1 MARFDDSHRADDAA
15 ALALELRSA
24 WTVTAELRK
33 AVAAFAA
40 WALVFYAR
48 TASPDG
54 TLTPA
59 QQQALRTAADALLA
73 ALAVDV
79 AAHTMAAVA
88 AASRLAIRQ
97 ERTILAA
104 HHIDVASLDVTHT
117 DPVLVHAGRDT
128 QQVLAK
134 AVAEIRHFA
143 TIAPVA
149 TRADVQVLAAKA
161 AGTVGRVERQVRFVT
176 NRAVNYTTL
185 EIAKA
190 TAVVEAP
197 AVPAQASSAA
207 PEKRVKPGTA
217 VPMET
222 PQPVPEE
229 RRAVTPPGMR
239 VVWWSERTAC
249 KVCLALSGQVA
260 DPNTGLGFDEFATFG
275 KPGSAPDVWPPGMP
289 LMAPPRHPGCRCR
302 LRIISDK
309 DTTLPAALRREA
321 ERSVARG
328 WSDYA
333 SKAKRLSAADRLLA
347 HSMLPKTVKA
357 RARADVEAGTFS
369 TRHRPKA
376 PELRAN

>member
-24 WTVTAELRK
+24 RTVTVELRK

-48 TASPDG
+48 AASPDG

-59 QQQALRTAADALLA
+59 QQQALRSAADVLLA

-79 AAHTMAAVA
+79 AAHTVAAVA
-88 AASRLAIRQ
+88 AASRLAVRQ
-97 ERTILAA
+97 EKTILAA
-104 HHIDVASLDVTHT
+104 HHIDAAGLDVVHT

-134 AVAEIRHFA
+134 AIAEVRHFA

-161 AGTVGRVERQVRFVT
+161 AGAVGRVERQVRFVT

-197 AVPAQASSAA
+197 VVSASVPAVEGRVEPGMAVP
-207 PEKRVKPGTA
+207 V
-217 VPMET
+217 ET

-229 RRAVTPPGMR
+229 RRAMTPPGMR

-289 LMAPPRHPGCRCR
+289 LMAPPRHPACRCR
-302 LRIISDK
+302 IRIIAASN
-309 DTTLPAALRREA
+309 TMLPAALRREA
-321 ERSVARG
+321 ERTVARG

-347 HSMLPKTVKA
+347 HSVLPKTVKA